1 MKKNNLCFLNIIIG
15 VVMIVITIMFDIKN
29 EVGLA
34 LCLIGFLILISG
46 IILNNK
52 LIRLIIEFLTNFI

>member
-52 LIRLIIEFLTNFI
+52 LRRLIIEFLTNFI